1 MGYLVHMN
9 ECGDAEGNYTLIARK
24 VSTVGSSKYGLYPIG
39 VFLMPQNS
47 SDLPVRQAKTAEKL
61 R

>member
-1 MGYLVHMN
+1 MGYLLHVN
-9 ECGDAEGNYTLIARK
+9 GCGDAECDYTLIARK
-24 VSTVGSSKYGLYPIG
+24 VSIGGSSKYGLYPIG

-47 SDLPVRQAKTAEKL
+47 SDLAVRQAKTAEKQ

>member
-1 MGYLVHMN
+1 MN